1 MSSTAMHHD
10 LQVISTAEH
19 VPLARR
25 ETVKVLTGWG
35 MSEQVVDTACLIIS
49 ELVTNVVQ
57 HAAVLSPTA
66 TVSFAVE
73 DGAELMLA
81 VADAHPFKP
90 KPLPAAHD
98 LGGRGLFLVNA
109 LVREVRGRG
118 EVVPEPATGGKRIV
132 IRLPLVPAENPKR
145 EGSSACSSTS
155 RANSKPL

>member
-25 ETVKVLTGWG
+25 ETAKVLAGWG

-73 DGAELMLA
+73 DGAELVLA

-109 LVREVRGRG
+109 LVREARGRG

-132 IRLPLVPAENPKR
+132 VRLPLVPAVNPKR

>member
-25 ETVKVLTGWG
+25 ETVEVLARWG
-35 MSEQVVDTACLIIS
+35 MSEQVVDTACLIVS

-73 DGAELMLA
+73 GGAELVPA

-90 KPLPAAHD
+90 NPLPAAHD

-109 LVREVRGRG
+109 LVRELRGRG
-118 EVVPEPATGGKRIV
+118 EAVPDLATGGKRIV
-132 IRLPLVPAENPKR
+132 VRLPLVPAENPKR
-145 EGSSACSSTS
+145 EGSSGCSSTS

>member
-25 ETVKVLTGWG
+25 ETVKVLASWG

-49 ELVTNVVQ
+49 ELVTNVVR

-66 TVSFAVE
+66 TVTFTVE
-73 DGAELMLA
+73 DGAELVLA

-109 LVREVRGRG
+109 LVSEVHGRA
-118 EVVPEPATGGKRIV
+118 EVVPDTATGGKRIV
-132 IRLPLVPAENPKR
+132 VRLPLVPVPA
-145 EGSSACSSTS
+145 
-155 RANSKPL
+155 